1 MSDFPKAGNVESTR
15 VWLDQEG
22 FEGLFVGWKA
32 DALLGLEREDI
43 RDNGAGDW
51 LKLWGFLN
59 TARQLCNFIIS
70 LF

>member
-1 MSDFPKAGNVESTR
+1 MSDFPKGGNVESTR
-15 VWLDQEG
+15 VWLDKEG

-43 RDNGAGDW
+43 RDNGGGDW